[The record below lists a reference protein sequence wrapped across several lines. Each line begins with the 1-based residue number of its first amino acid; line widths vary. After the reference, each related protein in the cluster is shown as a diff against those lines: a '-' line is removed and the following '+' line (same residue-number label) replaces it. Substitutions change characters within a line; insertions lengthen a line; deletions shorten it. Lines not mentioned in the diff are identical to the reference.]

1 MKLPIFFD
9 VSSTNVDSDLTSS
22 STGSGVNVRDLT
34 VGSISVSWPK
44 QFWNSLNK
52 KMHTFVSNFKT

>member
-9 VSSTNVDSDLTSS
+9 VSSTTVDSDLTSS

-44 QFWNSLNK
+44 QFWNSLK
-52 KMHTFVSNFKT
+52 KNAYFCI